1 MWRTSFRLHMTLSL
15 WHLSDVFNCHLTPE
29 SSSPFPPYSNVNSSM
44 GDPDMRS
51 STKSFDEK
59 HSFEDFQVVAPTTWT
74 TSAAN
79 VTRFLSE
86 KLLAWG
92 VEERGAYHI
101 STSEPGRP

>member
-1 MWRTSFRLHMTLSL
+1 MTLSL
-15 WHLSDVFNCHLTPE
+15 WRPSDLFNCHLRSD

-59 HSFEDFQVVAPTTWT
+59 HSLEDFQVVAPTTGA

-79 VTRFLSE
+79 VTRLLSE
-86 KLLAWG
+86 KLLTWG